1 MKRFL
6 FLLLIACAFVGCS
19 PSPDKAKPLMRDYL
33 MGQIAKPDTYNA
45 GEVELVSKGTIDVAD
60 TKYWENI
67 PESGR
72 IDVVLLRHAFNY
84 ENRLGM
90 NMESAYYFYMDPKMN
105 VIYYAH
111 PDTGWPLFKL
121 DE

>member
-19 PSPDKAKPLMRDYL
+19 SPDKAKPAIQKYL
-33 MGQIAKPDTYNA
+33 MEQISKPETYNA
-45 GEVELVSKGTIDVAD
+45 GVVELVSKGTIDVSE
-60 TKYWENI
+60 TKYWKNI
-67 PESGR
+67 PENGR
-72 IDVVLLRHAFNY
+72 IDVVLLRHEFNY
-84 ENRLGM
+84 ENHFGM
-90 NMESAYYFYMDPKMN
+90 NMDNAYYFYMNPKMD

-111 PDTGWPLFKL
+111 PDTGVPLFKL